1 MGLLIFEMFI
11 EVNPAKLILFLSF
24 AVILAIVTN
33 QSLIVR
39 VGLESWLLLFLH
51 FSHVKTCSL

>member
-33 QSLIVR
+33 QSLIVSQ
-39 VGLESWLLLFLH
+39 SW
-51 FSHVKTCSL
+51 T